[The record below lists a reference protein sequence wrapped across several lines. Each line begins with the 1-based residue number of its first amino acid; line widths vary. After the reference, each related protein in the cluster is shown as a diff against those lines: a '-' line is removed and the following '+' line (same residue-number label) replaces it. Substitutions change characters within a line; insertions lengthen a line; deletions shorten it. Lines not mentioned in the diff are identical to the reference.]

1 MAGKAMTARWLLL
14 LCLALCLAAPIPAQD
29 DFLTADEVDQLRL
42 TQEPNERIVLYLRF
56 AQQRIDL
63 AQDLVAKEKPG
74 RSVLIHDALEQ
85 YTQIIDAIDT
95 VADDALHR
103 KLSIQKGM
111 EAVTESQKKMLAA
124 LRKVDESRP
133 PDLPRYKF
141 VLQQAIE
148 TTEDSLELSM
158 QDLNQRATE
167 VEAREER
174 EDKERES
181 MMQPKDIE
189 QKRAAEKKETEK
201 KRKVPTL
208 YKKGE
213 QKKQ

>member
-1 MAGKAMTARWLLL
+1 MTARWLLL
-14 LCLALCLAAPIPAQD
+14 LCLAAPIPAQD

-63 AQDLVAKEKPG
+63 AQDLVANEKPG

>member
-1 MAGKAMTARWLLL
+1 MTARWLLL

>member
-181 MMQPKDIE
+181 MM
-189 QKRAAEKKETEK
+189 
-201 KRKVPTL
+201 
-208 YKKGE
+208 
-213 QKKQ
+213 

>member
-133 PDLPRYKF
+133 PDLARYKF

-181 MMQPKDIE
+181 MMQPKDVE